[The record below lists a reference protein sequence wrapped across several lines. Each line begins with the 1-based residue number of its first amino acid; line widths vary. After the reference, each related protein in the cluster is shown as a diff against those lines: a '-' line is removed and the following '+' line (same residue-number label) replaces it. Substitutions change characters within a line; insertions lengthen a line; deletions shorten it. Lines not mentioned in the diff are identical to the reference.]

1 MELTNLV
8 AESIDDTKASL
19 WPAFGPELVL
29 CLTMLAMLLLRLF
42 RLTNRLNAFWI
53 ALIGSAIAL
62 YVAYPAEYLGSEPGP
77 VRTELFT
84 GMLVFDGFSV
94 FVRSLLL
101 LFLVLFALFTRL
113 SGIPDKQDSAD
124 FYCMVLGAALG
135 MCLMASANHLLT
147 IFLAVEMAS
156 VPSYALAAMLK
167 GRRKASEAA
176 LKYAVYG
183 AGAAGVMLYGISLLA
198 GITNSAHL
206 PTIAAEL
213 STALPTMT
221 GGERMVLALAALM
234 IGTGLAFKLSAFPFH
249 FWCPDV
255 FEGASAEVDAF
266 LSVASKAGALALLV
280 RVCLGIGLLP
290 STTAT
295 QAVSEVFS
303 VPATGVFSVADPEV
317 EPTRLISDSVS
328 AVPVAHADALAH
340 ADGLTPVR
348 TFVAILLAFVS
359 AITMTFGNLAAY
371 GQHNIKRLFAYST
384 IAHAGYMMLPVA
396 VAMTV
401 ATSHPDIAQRAIAAL
416 AIYMGLYLFMN
427 LTAFAIIAFLRN
439 GLRSEEI
446 SAYAGLFQRS
456 PGVVVCFAV
465 VLFSLI
471 GMPPFAGFIGKFA
484 IFASLAES
492 YQATNLFYLLVLL
505 VLGGLNTV
513 LSLFYYLRIV
523 KVMAIDPEP
532 ERPAS
537 FTWSM
542 VSLSGGFVALITV
555 PLILFFFSWGSL
567 NQWAMTAAASLF

>member
-1 MELTNLV
+1 
-8 AESIDDTKASL
+8 
-19 WPAFGPELVL
+19 
-29 CLTMLAMLLLRLF
+29 
-42 RLTNRLNAFWI
+42 
-53 ALIGSAIAL
+53 
-62 YVAYPAEYLGSEPGP
+62 
-77 VRTELFT
+77 
-84 GMLVFDGFSV
+84 
-94 FVRSLLL
+94 
-101 LFLVLFALFTRL
+101 
-113 SGIPDKQDSAD
+113 
-124 FYCMVLGAALG
+124 
-135 MCLMASANHLLT
+135 
-147 IFLAVEMAS
+147 
-156 VPSYALAAMLK
+156 
-167 GRRKASEAA
+167 
-176 LKYAVYG
+176 
-183 AGAAGVMLYGISLLA
+183 MLYGISLLA

-206 PTIAAEL
+206 PTIAEEL
-213 STALPTMT
+213 SRALPTMT

-266 LSVASKAGALALLV
+266 LSVASKAGALGLLV

-290 STTAT
+290 STSALPPTSSAA
-295 QAVSEVFS
+295 AVQ
-303 VPATGVFSVADPEV
+303 ATGVFSVDDREIEAAA
-317 EPTRLISDSVS
+317 TSSVS
-328 AVPVAHADALAH
+328 EIAPATAVGAT
-340 ADGLTPVR
+340 DGLAPIR
-348 TFVAILLAFVS
+348 TFVAVLLAFIS

-371 GQHNIKRLFAYST
+371 GQRNIKRLFAYST

-401 ATSHPDIAQRAIAAL
+401 ATTHPEIARRAIAAL

-446 SAYAGLFQRS
+446 SAYAGLLQRS
-456 PGVVVCFAV
+456 PGVVVCFAI

-471 GMPPFAGFIGKFA
+471 GMPPFAGFVGKFA

-492 YQATNLFYLLVLL
+492 YQATDKFYLLVLL

-532 ERPAS
+532 ERPSS
-537 FTWSM
+537 FHWSM

-555 PLILFFFSWGSL
+555 PLVLLFFSWGSL